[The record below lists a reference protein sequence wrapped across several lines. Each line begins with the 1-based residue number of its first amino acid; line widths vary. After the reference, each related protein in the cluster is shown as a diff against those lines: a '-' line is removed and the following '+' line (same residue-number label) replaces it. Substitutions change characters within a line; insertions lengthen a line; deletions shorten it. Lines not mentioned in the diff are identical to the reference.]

1 MYLIRID
8 ISQKVGTGHFRR
20 MCHLTEKINRNN
32 IFFIVK
38 TDDPDNKIFK
48 NKNITF
54 TNNKNEQSN
63 FESLIENQKI
73 QYIVL
78 DMLRYKN
85 KYIENLKNKFNKT
98 IISFHEYE
106 DYSSYS
112 DMTFNCNMF
121 HSKKYKNIKNLH
133 QGEKYIIFNDK
144 IEGFKNKKKKD
155 YIFVNFGGSDPSNFT
170 LKFIKEIAKNLPDQ
184 QFIIHLSSFYFF
196 NLYKDKLPKNI
207 KINTNGDLIFKL
219 LSKSKLAILA
229 AGNIMYEAIYLKI
242 PTFVLAHNKHQENFA
257 LYTEKKKLI
266 KFFGTGKNINLK
278 NLLISIKYF
287 KCKMLDNNN
296 LFIDNNGKRRILNAI
311 HRI

>member
-1 MYLIRID
+1 
-8 ISQKVGTGHFRR
+8 

-32 IFFIVK
+32 IFFLVN
-38 TDDPDNKIFK
+38 TDDPDNTIFK
-48 NKNITF
+48 NKNIIF
-54 TNNKNEQSN
+54 TNHKNEQSN
-63 FESLIENQKI
+63 FEYLIESKKI

-98 IISFHEYE
+98 IVSFHEYE

-112 DMTFNCNMF
+112 DISFNCNMF
-121 HSKKYKNIKNLH
+121 HSKNYKNIKNLH

-144 IEGFKNKKKKD
+144 IEDFKNSKKKD

-170 LKFIKEIAKNLPDQ
+170 LKFIKKIAKNLPDQ

-196 NLYKDKLPKNI
+196 NLSKNKLPENI
-207 KINTNGDLIFKL
+207 KINTNGDLILKL

-257 LYTEKKKLI
+257 LYAEKEELV
-266 KFFGTGKNINLK
+266 KFFGTGKNMNF
-278 NLLISIKYF
+278 NSLLISIKCF
-287 KCKMLDNNN
+287 KYKILYNNN

-311 HRI
+311 RRI